1 MSSLTRALNR
11 AITFRHSHAPLL
23 PFLTPRF
30 GVAVTPAILPVFVG
44 AGAGAAMVLTFLGF
58 RFFAFRP

>member
-11 AITFRHSHAPLL
+11 AITFRHHAPLL